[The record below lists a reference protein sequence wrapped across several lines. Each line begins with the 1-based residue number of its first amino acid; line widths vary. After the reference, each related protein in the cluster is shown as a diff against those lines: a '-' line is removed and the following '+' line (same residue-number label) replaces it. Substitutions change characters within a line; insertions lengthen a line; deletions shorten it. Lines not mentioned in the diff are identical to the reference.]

1 MGMSTTAQLA
11 IEWTLRGALP
21 GYDSPDFNC
30 LDDQGLEL
38 SAMQRSSQMQGCIE
52 GMAMR
57 PIMVLHVL

>member
-1 MGMSTTAQLA
+1 MHC
-11 IEWTLRGALP
+11 P

-57 PIMVLHVL
+57 PIAVLHVL